1 MSGALDMKKKIIP
14 IIVILVVLTAV
25 FFYFRSR
32 SPVNPDLIRVSG
44 NIELTEAEVSF
55 KIPGR
60 VEERLVS
67 EGEAVIAGQV
77 VARLDSQELRQEKT
91 LRQAQVSS
99 ARAALA
105 ELQAGSRPEEIAQA
119 QALLERAQADQE
131 RAQDEFERQKK
142 LYQKEVISTREYDL
156 AKTTRDG
163 AEAKVRES
171 RESLTLVKK
180 GPRQEKIDQAR
191 ASLQAAEQAQA
202 QAQTRLEYTVVVS
215 PLSGTVL
222 SKNIE
227 PGEYVSPGTP
237 VVTVGEVS
245 QVFLRAYINE
255 ADLGRVKVGQKVKV
269 TTDTFPGK
277 SYEGRIT
284 FLAPQAEFTPKN
296 IQTQKERVKLVYRI
310 KVEIPNP
317 RMELKP
323 GMPADGEILLGH

>member
-1 MSGALDMKKKIIP
+1 MKKKIIP
-14 IIVILVVLTAV
+14 VILILAVLTAV
-25 FFYFRSR
+25 FLYFRSR

-44 NIELTEAEVSF
+44 NIEITEAEVSF

-60 VEERLVS
+60 VLERLVD
-67 EGEAVIAGQV
+67 EGETVTAGQV
-77 VARLDSQELRQEKT
+77 VARLDSLELAQEKA

-105 ELQAGSRPEEIAQA
+105 ELQAGSRTEEIAQA
-119 QALLERAQADQE
+119 QALLERAQADRE

-142 LYQKEVISTREYDL
+142 LYQREVISTREYDL
-156 AKTTRDG
+156 ARTTRDG

-171 RESLTLVKK
+171 REYLTLVKK
-180 GPRQEKIDQAR
+180 GPREEKIDQAR
-191 ASLQAAEQAQA
+191 ASLKAAEQALA
-202 QAQTRLEYTVVVS
+202 QAQTRLDYTVVVS
-215 PLSGTVL
+215 PLAGMVL

-227 PGEYVSPGTP
+227 PGEYVAPGTP
-237 VVTVGEVS
+237 VVTVGEVG

-255 ADLGRVKVGQKVKV
+255 TDLGRVKVGQIVKV

-277 SYEGRIT
+277 HYEGRIS

-317 RMELKP
+317 QMELKP
-323 GMPADGEILLGH
+323 GMPADGEILLNEKK

>member
-1 MSGALDMKKKIIP
+1 MKKKIIP
-14 IIVILVVLTAV
+14 IILILVVSTAV
-25 FFYFRSR
+25 FLYFRNR

-67 EGEAVIAGQV
+67 EGETVTAGQV
-77 VARLDSQELRQEKT
+77 VARLDSQELSQEKA

-105 ELQAGSRPEEIAQA
+105 ELQAGSRTEEIAQA

-131 RAQDEFERQKK
+131 RAQVEFERQKK
-142 LYQKEVISTREYDL
+142 LYQQEVISTREYDL

-163 AEAKVRES
+163 AEAKVREA
-171 RESLTLVKK
+171 RESLALVKK

-191 ASLQAAEQAQA
+191 ASLQAAEQALA

-215 PLSGTVL
+215 PLSGIVL

-255 ADLGRVKVGQKVKV
+255 TDLGRVKVGQKVKV

-277 SYEGRIT
+277 SYEGRIS

-323 GMPADGEILLGH
+323 GMPADGEIITKPI